1 METIKRTIKEKG
13 MTVTEFIN
21 KAGIQRDSYY
31 KYVRGERKPSIN
43 MLKKMCDALE
53 LDILEVTKEF
63 I

>member
-1 METIKRTIKEKG
+1 METIKKTIKEKG

-31 KYVRGERKPSIN
+31 KYVRGERKPSIC
-43 MLKKMCDALE
+43 MLKKMCDALD